1 MAFMADAR
9 EQRIRAKAHAL
20 WEADGRPEGREREHW
35 EQAAKLVE
43 EEERQAARAKV
54 DPAAAKDDVTAS
66 STNDPIGVTLGA
78 MKRQS

>member
-20 WEADGRPEGREREHW
+20 WEADGRPQGRDREHW

-43 EEERQAARAKV
+43 EEERQAARTEA
-54 DPAAAKDDVTAS
+54 DPVAAKDAGKS
-66 STNDPIGVTLGA
+66 SPTNDPIGVTLGA
-78 MKRQS
+78 MKRQN